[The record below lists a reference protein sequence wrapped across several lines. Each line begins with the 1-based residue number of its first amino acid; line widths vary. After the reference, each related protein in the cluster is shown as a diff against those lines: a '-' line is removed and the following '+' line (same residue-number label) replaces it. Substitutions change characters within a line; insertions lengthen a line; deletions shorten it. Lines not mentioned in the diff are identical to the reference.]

1 MGPNK
6 ADGRQIQPFGQDDDD
21 DIQEV
26 VPVKSEPRDTSN
38 VIATPSPYPAP
49 SHSQA
54 LANPEMDDSMSNYGQ
69 DDSYDDY
76 GQYGADGGDQ
86 SYDGALV
93 DPNMVA
99 ADGNKG
105 DDLDGYILRDDQN
118 ARHAAYRCG
127 LCSSFSHNS
136 KYHVRNHV
144 ESKHF
149 PNTYTYNCHF
159 CDKTTSTRKAL

>member
-1 MGPNK
+1 MG
-6 ADGRQIQPFGQDDDD
+6 

-105 DDLDGYILRDDQN
+105 DESVNPGEFTNPDDLLQYVSPDAQDGKTSYI
-118 ARHAAYRCG
+118 CG
-127 LCSSFSHNS
+127 LCEKFRHKFRAN
-136 KYHVRNHV
+136 VRNHV
-144 ESKHF
+144 ESQHF
-149 PNTYTYNCHF
+149 
-159 CDKTTSTRKAL
+159 RGA

>member
-49 SHSQA
+49 SHSQT

-105 DDLDGYILRDDQN
+105 LDEMISDMMMKCAD
-118 ARHAAYRCG
+118 ACG
-127 LCSSFSHNS
+127 RVVWQCLVCQKESHL
-136 KYHVRNHV
+136 
-144 ESKHF
+144 
-149 PNTYTYNCHF
+149 
-159 CDKTTSTRKAL
+159 KADIS